1 MKKPF
6 VFIVLLLSFVLSA
19 MAREREDL
27 AIRSLCIPAPSRQG
41 VDRFVQ
47 FIQQELAP
55 RHANTLVLMINYN
68 YQFKSHPELRDSG
81 ALSKQDVEKM
91 VKACKASHI
100 KLIPS
105 IDLLGHQSWAEHTD
119 KLLSVYPQFDETPW
133 VKMPDK
139 YKWPNQD
146 KLYCKSYCPLYPG
159 VHKVIFDLIDE
170 LCDVFQSDVF
180 HAGMDEVFY
189 IGEDKCPR
197 CGGRDKSVL
206 FADEVNRIDR
216 HLASKRRQLWIWGDR
231 MIDGKTTGIGE
242 WEASMNQTYRAVDL
256 IQKDVTICDWHYE
269 KAYPTPVYFAMKGL
283 NVITCCWRNPEVA
296 VTQARDMVRFATESP
311 KEMKPKYQ
319 GMMQTVWS
327 GADAFL
333 KQFYSKEPVGKESAA
348 ACFKALFDELQHP

>member
-1 MKKPF
+1 MRKLY
-6 VFIVLLLSFVLSA
+6 VFIVLFLSLTMSA
-19 MAREREDL
+19 VASDSL
-27 AIRSLCIPAPSRQG
+27 AVRGLCIPAPSRHG
-41 VDRFVQ
+41 VDRFVR
-47 FIQQELAP
+47 FIQQELTP

-68 YQFKSHPELRDSG
+68 YQFKSHPELSDSG
-81 ALSKQDVEKM
+81 ALSKQDVEKI
-91 VKACKASHI
+91 VKACMAGHI

-105 IDLLGHQSWAEHTD
+105 IDLLGHQSWAAHTD

-133 VKMPDK
+133 VKMPAS

-170 LCDVFQSDVF
+170 LCNVFQSDVL

-189 IGEDKCPR
+189 IGEDQCPR

-206 FADEVNRIDR
+206 FADEVNRIDD
-216 HLASKRRQLWIWGDR
+216 HLASKGRHLWIWGDR
-231 MIDGKTTGIGE
+231 LIDGKTTGIGE

-256 IQKDVTICDWHYE
+256 IHKDVTICDWHYE
-269 KAYPTPVYFAMKGL
+269 NACPTPVYFAMKGL
-283 NVITCCWRNPEVA
+283 NVITCCWRKPAVA
-296 VTQARDMVRFATESP
+296 VTQARDMVHFGASSP
-311 KEMKPKYQ
+311 KDMKSRYQ

-333 KQFYSKEPVGKESAA
+333 NQFYSTEPAGKESAA
-348 ACFKALFDELQHP
+348 ACFKALFDQLQQP